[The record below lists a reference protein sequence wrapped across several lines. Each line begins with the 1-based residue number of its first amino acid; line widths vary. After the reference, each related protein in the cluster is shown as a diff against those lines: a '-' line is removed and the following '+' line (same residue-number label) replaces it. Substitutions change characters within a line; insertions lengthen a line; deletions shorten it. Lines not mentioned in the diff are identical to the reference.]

1 MAAVEIRTVRK
12 AFGSVEVLH
21 GVSVDI
27 ADSEFVVLVGPS
39 GCGKSTL
46 LRMIAGLE
54 NITSG
59 DIAIGGRVVNTVPPK
74 SRDVAMVFQNYALYP
89 HMTVFDNM
97 AFSLKLARAPKEV
110 MGREVGRAAQ
120 ILGLEQLLHR
130 YPRQLS
136 GGQRQRVAMGRAIV
150 RNPQVFLF
158 DEPLS
163 NLDAKLRVQMRS
175 EIKALHQRLKVTTV
189 YVTHDQIEAMT
200 MADKIVVM
208 NGGVVEQAGRPLE
221 LYDKP
226 ANLFVAGF
234 IGSPA
239 MNLIEG
245 QIGNGSLR
253 SADGTDWVLPAN
265 GKGHAGPTVYG
276 IRPEHLRLDPD
287 GVKATVQV
295 VEPTGSE
302 TQVLLRV
309 GNQPLIAAFRERIAA
324 RPGELL
330 PVSPDPSLVHLFD
343 RQSGRR
349 IN

>member
-1 MAAVEIRTVRK
+1 
-12 AFGSVEVLH
+12 
-21 GVSVDI
+21 
-27 ADSEFVVLVGPS
+27 
-39 GCGKSTL
+39 
-46 LRMIAGLE
+46 
-54 NITSG
+54 
-59 DIAIGGRVVNTVPPK
+59 
-74 SRDVAMVFQNYALYP
+74 
-89 HMTVFDNM
+89 
-97 AFSLKLARAPKEV
+97 
-110 MGREVGRAAQ
+110 
-120 ILGLEQLLHR
+120 
-130 YPRQLS
+130 
-136 GGQRQRVAMGRAIV
+136 V

-175 EIKALHQRLKVTTV
+175 EIKALHQRLRVTTV

-239 MNLIEG
+239 MNMIDG
-245 QIGNGSLR
+245 HIGNGSLR
-253 SADGTDWVLPAN
+253 TPDGTDWALPVN
-265 GKGHAGPTVYG
+265 GKGRAGPTVYG

-302 TQVLLRV
+302 TQVSLRV
-309 GNQPLIAAFRERIAA
+309 GDQSLIAAFRERISA

-330 PVSPDPSLVHLFD
+330 PISPDPSLVHLFD